1 MKKILVCGAALSL
14 MLLACGDDSS
24 STETEYGNDEVTSSD
39 AKNQPT
45 SDETP
50 ESSDEEILSSS
61 IAASSSSGEL
71 ESSSSSIPESSES
84 VSSSSGTV
92 SSSSEGV
99 PGSSETVSGSSTS
112 EESSSST
119 SELPKQVVDNMSGS
133 CQNSNSSDDPLL
145 DGASVGGDQ
154 ALPPVAYMTVK
165 NDSATYLVENVM
177 MACDQISGFA
187 GMIEQLRTP
196 TLEVTM
202 DGTTMHVKPL
212 VENASS
218 SSSCICHAQFAF
230 SIRLDSPFASATL
243 LVLDDKNNVSNKMR
257 IVTMTE

>member
-1 MKKILVCGAALSL
+1 MKKIIVCGAVLSL
-14 MLLACGDDSS
+14 ILLACGDDSS
-24 STETEYGNDEVTSSD
+24 STGTESGIDEIASSD
-39 AKNQPT
+39 AKSQPT
-45 SDETP
+45 SGETP
-50 ESSDEEILSSS
+50 ESSDQEISSS
-61 IAASSSSGEL
+61 SVAASSSSGESG
-71 ESSSSSIPESSES
+71 SSSSSVLESSES
-84 VSSSSGTV
+84 VSSSSETA
-92 SSSSEGV
+92 SS
-99 PGSSETVSGSSTS
+99 SSETVSGSSMS

-177 MACDQISGFA
+177 MACDQIGGFA
-187 GMIEQLRTP
+187 GMTELLRTP